1 MCNLEFVRKE
11 VLSEKKI
18 RNVYKS
24 KISFIKLCEKVIQL
38 PEYKKTKIRVT
49 IEGAEMEPDERITL
63 DSFDEIK
70 KIAEKSRVSM
80 ILFRG
85 IYNKKEVNII
95 VDADLEKLIITAD
108 DSKVME
114 DIRGR
119 LEEEI

>member
-11 VLSEKKI
+11 VISEEKI

-24 KISFIKLCEKVIQL
+24 KISFIKLCEQVTKL

-70 KIAEKSRVSM
+70 KIAEKSRISM

>member
-11 VLSEKKI
+11 VISEEKI

-24 KISFIKLCEKVIQL
+24 KISFIKLCEKVTKL

-70 KIAEKSRVSM
+70 KIAEKSRISM

-85 IYNKKEVNII
+85 IYNKK
-95 VDADLEKLIITAD
+95 
-108 DSKVME
+108 
-114 DIRGR
+114 
-119 LEEEI
+119 

>member
-11 VLSEKKI
+11 VISEEKI

-24 KISFIKLCEKVIQL
+24 KISFIKLCEKVTKL

-70 KIAEKSRVSM
+70 KIAEKSRISM

>member
-11 VLSEKKI
+11 VISEEKI

-24 KISFIKLCEKVIQL
+24 KISFIKLCEKVTKL

-70 KIAEKSRVSM
+70 KIAEKSRISM

-114 DIRGR
+114 EIRGR

>member
-11 VLSEKKI
+11 VISEEKI

-24 KISFIKLCEKVIQL
+24 KISFIKLCEKVTKL

-49 IEGAEMEPDERITL
+49 IEGAEMEPDERITI

-70 KIAEKSRVSM
+70 KIAEKSRISM

-119 LEEEI
+119 LEEGI